1 MHIMKN
7 HKIKVFVIPIIAVF
21 SIVGLFYFNMWTKD
35 YFKTSEDILDNI
47 KDLQSLEYSL
57 DTNLIKS
64 SFFLYYDYDNIYK
77 NLEQIKEK
85 VTYLENISHF
95 KSSTHEKSFEYLQKY
110 KAYINDKEDKIIKFE
125 TLNSEIKNST
135 VYIPSLILKYMTT
148 IDIDNDISMD
158 NDIKIY
164 TYKLTNLLASL
175 FLLRNST
182 DIDFLNPLKN
192 LETQLEMFDFSN
204 NDKLAQFHSV
214 LLSHL
219 KVYIDNYP
227 DYYKI
232 LNYLV
237 NDTKG
242 KAYLSQINNHFVTE
256 TKKETDIITIFS
268 FGSTAFFLLL
278 LAYTGYL
285 LLSLEKKNIQ
295 LIKMASSLEK
305 ITETDDITGLPNR
318 RAFNHDVIR
327 YKNPSF
333 ILINIDGFKNIND
346 FYGTK
351 AGDYILKEF
360 GNFLKEF
367 VKKIGLNDAKIYR
380 LGGDEFGIL
389 YENKRKE
396 TESYVKRLLSEL
408 ENKVFKYK
416 HLELTLN
423 VSIGITFE
431 APLLEKADMVLK
443 EVKNRREKYLIYSKD
458 FDKSVE
464 ILENL
469 NILDIIKTAVKED
482 KIVPFFQPIVD
493 NKTGEIEKYEVLAR
507 LETSDNRYLSPG
519 VFLPIAKESKY
530 YRDITKA
537 IVRKAFETI
546 VEKDVNLS
554 INLSIEDVL
563 DHIVVDYFLGLLK
576 DNENLAHKV
585 TVELLE
591 SESIQNYREIQKF
604 VDKIRQFGAHLAIDD
619 FGAGYSNFSH
629 VVNLKPDFVK
639 IDGSLIKDIHK
650 DPYSKIIV
658 STIVDFSKKLNIKT
672 VAEFVSSV
680 EIYKVIR
687 ELDIDYSQGFFVG
700 KPIRYID
707 EYKKIES
714 YR

>member
-1 MHIMKN
+1 MKN
-7 HKIKVFVIPIIAVF
+7 HKIKIFLIPFIAII
-21 SIVGLFYFNMWTKD
+21 SIAGLFYFNMWTKE
-35 YFKTSEDILDNI
+35 YFRTSEEILDNI
-47 KDLQSLEYSL
+47 KDLQALEYNL
-57 DTNLIKS
+57 DTDLIKS

-77 NLEQIKEK
+77 NLETIKEK
-85 VTYLENISHF
+85 ITFLENIPHFRSSSHGESF
-95 KSSTHEKSFEYLQKY
+95 KYLQQY
-110 KAYINDKEDKIIKFE
+110 KEYVNNKEEKIIKFE

-135 VYIPSLILKYMTT
+135 VYIPSLILKY
-148 IDIDNDISMD
+148 ISSLDLDNDVG
-158 NDIKIY
+158 NDSYLQLY
-164 TYKLTNLLASL
+164 TYKLTNLLAFL
-175 FLLRNST
+175 FLLKNST
-182 DIDFLNPLKN
+182 DIDFLGSLKN
-192 LETQLEMFDFSN
+192 LVKDLESFDFSERE
-204 NDKLAQFHSV
+204 KIAHFHSV

-219 KVYIDNYP
+219 KLYISNYP
-227 DYYKI
+227 EYHKI

-242 KAYLSQINNHFVTE
+242 KELLSNINNSFVKE
-256 TKKETDIITIFS
+256 TKKETEVITVFS
-268 FGSTAFFLLL
+268 FGSTGFFLLL
-278 LAYTGYL
+278 LAYTAYL
-285 LLSLEKKNIQ
+285 LLSLDKKNMQ
-295 LIKMASSLEK
+295 LIKMARRLEK
-305 ITETDDITGLPNR
+305 ITETDDVTGLPNR
-318 RAFNHDVIR
+318 RAFNQDVIR
-327 YKNPSF
+327 YRNPTF

-351 AGDYILKEF
+351 AGDFILKEF
-360 GNFLKEF
+360 GKFLTEF
-367 VKKIGLNDAKIYR
+367 LKKIGLNDAKVYR

-389 YENKRKE
+389 YENKRGE

-408 ENKVFKYK
+408 ENKVFKYRN
-416 HLELTLN
+416 LELTLN

-482 KIVPFFQPIVD
+482 KIIPFFQPIVD
-493 NKTGEIEKYEVLAR
+493 NRTGEIEKYEVLAR

-519 VFLPIAKESKY
+519 VFLPVAKESKY
-530 YRDITKA
+530 YRDITKI

-546 VEKDVNLS
+546 SEKNVNLS

-563 DHIVVDYFLGLLK
+563 DHIVIDYFLGLLK
-576 DNENLAHKV
+576 DNENLAHKI

-591 SESIQNYREIQKF
+591 SESIQNYKQVQAF
-604 VDKIRQFGAHLAIDD
+604 VEQIKGLGAHLAIDD

-658 STIVDFSKKLNIKT
+658 STIVDFSRKLNIKT

-700 KPIRYID
+700 KPIRHID

>member
-1 MHIMKN
+1 MKN
-7 HKIKVFVIPIIAVF
+7 HKIKIFLIPFIAVI
-21 SIVGLFYFNMWTKD
+21 SIAGLFYFNIWTKD
-35 YFKTSEDILDNI
+35 YFKTSEEILDNI
-47 KDLQSLEYSL
+47 KDLQSLEYNL
-57 DTNLIKS
+57 DTDIIKS

-77 NLEQIKEK
+77 NLEKIKEK
-85 VTYLENISHF
+85 ITYLENAPHF
-95 KSSTHEKSFEYLQKY
+95 KSPSYRESFKYLQMY
-110 KAYINDKEDKIIKFE
+110 KTYINNKEEKIIKFE
-125 TLNSEIKNST
+125 TLNSEIKNSA
-135 VYIPSLILKYMTT
+135 VYIPSLILKYTSSL
-148 IDIDNDISMD
+148 DIDNDLLQKK
-158 NDIKIY
+158 DIQIY
-164 TYKLTNLLASL
+164 SLKLTNLLASL

-182 DIDFLNPLKN
+182 DIDFLKPLKN
-192 LETQLEMFDFSN
+192 LVNDLEYFDFG
-204 NDKLAQFHSV
+204 NDEKLDHFHSV

-219 KVYIDNYP
+219 KLYIDRYP
-227 DYYKI
+227 EYHKI

-242 KAYLSQINNHFVTE
+242 KEYLIALNNSFVRE
-256 TKKETDIITIFS
+256 TQKETEIITIFS
-268 FGSTAFFLLL
+268 LGSTAFFLLL
-278 LAYTGYL
+278 LGYTGYL
-285 LLSLEKKNIQ
+285 LISLDKKNMQ
-295 LIKMASSLEK
+295 LIKMAKRLEK
-305 ITETDDITGLPNR
+305 ITETDDVTGLPNR
-318 RAFNHDVIR
+318 RAFNHDVIK

-351 AGDYILKEF
+351 AGDFILKEF
-360 GNFLKEF
+360 GKFLTDFIKS
-367 VKKIGLNDAKIYR
+367 IGLNDAKVYR

-389 YENKRKE
+389 YENRRKE
-396 TESYVKRLLSEL
+396 TEGYVKKLLAEL
-408 ENKVFKYK
+408 ENKVFKYRN
-416 HLELTLN
+416 LELTLN

-493 NKTGEIEKYEVLAR
+493 NRTGEIEKYEVLAR

-519 VFLPIAKESKY
+519 VFLPVAKESKY
-530 YRDITKA
+530 YRDITKI

-546 VEKDVNLS
+546 AEKNVNLS

-576 DNENLAHKV
+576 DNENIAHKI

-591 SESIQNYREIQKF
+591 SESIQNYKQVQSF
-604 VDKIRQFGAHLAIDD
+604 VEQIKELGAHLAIDD

-629 VVNLKPDFVK
+629 VVNLRPDFVK